1 MINPGYLADELHKI
15 ISYSDVEYLFYG
27 EEFKNAD
34 LTKILAEVDIST
46 TPNLKQ
52 TIPIELKAAIDFMK
66 KGAEELTEEQKQR
79 IYELKQLP
87 DCKDTACM
95 LFTS

>member
-1 MINPGYLADELHKI
+1 MDLLYSLGLQKIGATAVLINPGYLADELHKI

-66 KGAEELTEEQKQR
+66 KVQKN
-79 IYELKQLP
+79 
-87 DCKDTACM
+87 
-95 LFTS
+95 